1 MPFMYKLY
9 AEFQK
14 FDHFWA
20 PKQLLIRDD
29 GRILGSEHWAAG
41 IAKPDGWGH
50 LQYKHSTCMYFVY
63 WQVRADGLPFSP
75 EEDLH
80 PDALST

>member
-14 FDHFWA
+14 FNHFWA

-29 GRILGSEHWAAG
+29 GRIMGSEHWAAG
-41 IAKPDGWGH
+41 IAIPDGRGN
-50 LQYKHSTCMYFVY
+50 LQY
-63 WQVRADGLPFSP
+63 L
-75 EEDLH
+75 
-80 PDALST
+80 